1 MPGLLDTLRADGSTH
16 RTRLYM
22 VGAFVGALML
32 LVTSMTL
39 SWPVAVGRTGSAEDV
54 EAAAKLAL
62 DSPSGTC
69 LSWRRSDAADMRRI
83 DCAQP
88 HRFEV
93 TSNLDISH
101 LYPAG
106 ASAPDMT
113 TWQQIATE
121 RCVDG
126 AKAYLGAELDPF
138 GRYAVNALKPTDR
151 QWTDGDRKLRCG
163 LQSTAA
169 SGEVLD
175 LTGTARGANQSNV
188 HEPGIC
194 FALTGTVIGDPVDCA
209 VAHAF
214 EVVGNSD
221 LTAVFPAEYPTEE
234 AQGEKLVE
242 LCAAVAAEYT
252 GGLDLASKQLTLFW
266 DTLKAES
273 WATGS
278 RSVDCKVGAKVAD
291 GSALAAVTG
300 SVKAVPVTPTSAPPE
315 SAPPASGQPSQ
326 PADPSAPPS

>member
-1 MPGLLDTLRADGSTH
+1 MPELLDTLRADGSTH

-22 VGAFVGALML
+22 IGAFVGALLL

-39 SWPVAVGRTGSAEDV
+39 SWPVAVGRVGSAEDA
-54 EAAAKLAL
+54 EAAAKAAL

-69 LSWRRSDAADMRRI
+69 LSWRRADAADMRRI

-101 LYPAG
+101 LYPAN
-106 ASAPDMT
+106 APAPDAT

-126 AKAYLGAELDPF
+126 AKAYLRAELDPF

-151 QWTDGDRKLRCG
+151 QWAEGDRKLRCG

-169 SGEVLD
+169 SGELLD
-175 LTGTARGANQSNV
+175 LAGTARGADQSNV
-188 HEPGIC
+188 HDPGVC
-194 FALTGTVIGDPVDCA
+194 FALNGTAIGDPVDCKL
-209 VAHAF
+209 AHAF

-242 LCAAVAAEYT
+242 LCAAVAAQYT

-273 WATGS
+273 WAAGS
-278 RSVDCKVGAKVAD
+278 RSVDCKVGAKVPD

-300 SVKAVPVTPTSAPPE
+300 SVRAVQSTPSAPPG
-315 SAPPASGQPSQ
+315 SAPPASGQP
-326 PADPSAPPS
+326 DPSAPPS